1 MGEDAKD
8 EVCFTSDQAISSIQA
23 WKAHLLRSLNQD
35 QARLDIDEHPGID
48 DLQSWSKHLGHF
60 VFQVRKMYGYSS

>member
-8 EVCFTSDQAISSIQA
+8 DVRFTSDQAISSIQA

-48 DLQSWSKHLGHF
+48 DLQSWSNHLGHF
-60 VFQVRKMYGYSS
+60 TFQVRKMYR